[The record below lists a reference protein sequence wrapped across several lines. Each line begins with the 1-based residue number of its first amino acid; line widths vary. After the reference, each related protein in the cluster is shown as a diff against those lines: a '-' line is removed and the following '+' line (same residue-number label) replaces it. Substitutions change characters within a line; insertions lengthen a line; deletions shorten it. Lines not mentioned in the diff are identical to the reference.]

1 MTMPE
6 GARTMGDA
14 TLVDNWTVGADSL
27 LMEIMETET
36 RKVFLCQQPVTPA
49 QYRDLAP
56 PEGFVKS
63 GLGRSV
69 ADVAYFRRSPGAP
82 YDGPLEMIDVDGMRF
97 GFVARPGR
105 PETDFDGVV
114 VLPVYKYH
122 CMFFAAGR
130 TIEIA
135 DFGDGWDYLPQVS
148 SSSTGA
154 GEDHGEGRRDG
165 QTRERELPEGWSIR
179 SVTLAQ
185 DLVAEIPYPARVC
198 FLRDGSS
205 FHGPLRLGPT
215 NGSETS

>member
-6 GARTMGDA
+6 GARTMGDT

-27 LMEIMETET
+27 LMEIMETQT
-36 RKVFLCQQPVTPA
+36 RKVFLCQQAVTPA
-49 QYRDLAP
+49 QYRELEP

-82 YDGPLEMIDVDGMRF
+82 YDS
-97 GFVARPGR
+97 
-105 PETDFDGVV
+105 
-114 VLPVYKYH
+114 
-122 CMFFAAGR
+122 
-130 TIEIA
+130 
-135 DFGDGWDYLPQVS
+135 Q
-148 SSSTGA
+148 
-154 GEDHGEGRRDG
+154 
-165 QTRERELPEGWSIR
+165 LPEGWSIR

-205 FHGPLRLGPT
+205 FHGPVRLGST
-215 NGSETS
+215 DGSATS